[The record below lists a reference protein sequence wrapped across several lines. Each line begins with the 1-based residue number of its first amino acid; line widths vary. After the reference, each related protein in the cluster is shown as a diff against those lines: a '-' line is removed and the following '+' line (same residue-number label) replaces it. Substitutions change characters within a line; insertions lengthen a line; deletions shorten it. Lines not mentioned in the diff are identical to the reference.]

1 MLLFCAANLR
11 CDNAKGGDNNHRDGR
26 PADNRRALL
35 EHRLEA
41 ERRAD
46 RRNAKQNRRDDKASE
61 LRVPDKQQRISI
73 HKSGDAR
80 TLSLRRCFLRAQ
92 GKSEGAVKK
101 FFCGKI
107 IRFFNGLKLKSFKML
122 NSKII

>member
-11 CDNAKGGDNNHRDGR
+11 CDNGKGGDNNHRDGR

-61 LRVPDKQQRISI
+61 LRVPDKREQRIKPDI
-73 HKSGDAR
+73 AR
-80 TLSLRRCFLRAQ
+80 MCKNIRASQ
-92 GKSEGAVKK
+92 NRKRHQNDIQPLQPFHAETVE
-101 FFCGKI
+101 
-107 IRFFNGLKLKSFKML
+107 
-122 NSKII
+122 NSHDGQ

>member
-11 CDNAKGGDNNHRDGR
+11 CDNGKGGDNNHRDGR

-61 LRVPDKQQRISI
+61 LRVLDKREQRIKPDI
-73 HKSGDAR
+73 AR
-80 TLSLRRCFLRAQ
+80 MRKTSRAGQNRKRHQNDIQSLQPFHAETVQ
-92 GKSEGAVKK
+92 
-101 FFCGKI
+101 
-107 IRFFNGLKLKSFKML
+107 NGHDGQ
-122 NSKII
+122 

>member
-11 CDNAKGGDNNHRDGR
+11 CDNGKGGDNNHRDGR

-61 LRVPDKQQRISI
+61 LIKPDI
-73 HKSGDAR
+73 AR
-80 TLSLRRCFLRAQ
+80 MCKTSRAGQ
-92 GKSEGAVKK
+92 NRKRHQNDIQPLQPFHAETVE
-101 FFCGKI
+101 
-107 IRFFNGLKLKSFKML
+107 
-122 NSKII
+122 NSHDGQ

>member
-11 CDNAKGGDNNHRDGR
+11 CDNGKGGDNNHRDGR

-46 RRNAKQNRRDDKASE
+46 CRDAEQDRRDDKASE
-61 LRVPDKQQRISI
+61 LRVPDKRKQRIKPDI
-73 HKSGDAR
+73 AR
-80 TLSLRRCFLRAQ
+80 MCKTSRASQ
-92 GKSEGAVKK
+92 NRQAS
-101 FFCGKI
+101 
-107 IRFFNGLKLKSFKML
+107 
-122 NSKII
+122 SK

>member
-11 CDNAKGGDNNHRDGR
+11 CDNGKGGDNNHRDGR

-61 LRVPDKQQRISI
+61 LRVPDKRKQRIKPDI
-73 HKSGDAR
+73 AR
-80 TLSLRRCFLRAQ
+80 RRKTSRAGQ
-92 GKSEGAVKK
+92 NRKRHQKDIQPVQPFHAETVQ
-101 FFCGKI
+101 
-107 IRFFNGLKLKSFKML
+107 NGHDGQ
-122 NSKII
+122 

>member
-11 CDNAKGGDNNHRDGR
+11 CDNGKGGDNNHRDGR

-46 RRNAKQNRRDDKASE
+46 RRNAKDR
-61 LRVPDKQQRISI
+61 
-73 HKSGDAR
+73 KS
-80 TLSLRRCFLRAQ
+80 
-92 GKSEGAVKK
+92 VV
-101 FFCGKI
+101 
-107 IRFFNGLKLKSFKML
+107 
-122 NSKII
+122 

>member
-11 CDNAKGGDNNHRDGR
+11 CDNGKGGDNNHRGGR

-46 RRNAKQNRRDDKASE
+46 RVGRESREAGHEAPRAAWARAAEWRGGGAGLSE
-61 LRVPDKQQRISI
+61 
-73 HKSGDAR
+73 
-80 TLSLRRCFLRAQ
+80 
-92 GKSEGAVKK
+92 
-101 FFCGKI
+101 
-107 IRFFNGLKLKSFKML
+107 
-122 NSKII
+122 